1 MIWYPNDVGNLHIY
15 IHQPRLFWVVNF
27 QTEPYAG
34 CLWMPVECSAASWTC
49 WTCGTRFPFCG
60 PSVGKMSGIG
70 PWFFDGLTTDN
81 QIQSICS
88 VHGLPRRVSEI
99 TRNQHCILLHG
110 SRKKRSQL
118 FLYDTWR
125 PKGRTFDPKN
135 CRRSPQRGAAGRSL
149 RAFGHQVLSR
159 PAHGGTSGTWGDWQT
174 LVLRFFQSIGL
185 ASLVI
190 TKWDCPSRRF
200 SKMEIAISCW
210 RFARC
215 GECLWKSFCCESM
228 PQVRQAATR
237 RANFTRIALE
247 MQLGDLYAFLF

>member
-1 MIWYPNDVGNLHIY
+1 MIWYPNDVGNLHIN

-110 SRKKRSQL
+110 SRKKEPAIFVWYLKTQGQDIWPQKLSQI
-118 FLYDTWR
+118 
-125 PKGRTFDPKN
+125 P
-135 CRRSPQRGAAGRSL
+135 AAGCSGEEFACIWSPSTVTTSSWRNIRNL
-149 RAFGHQVLSR
+149 RWLTNAGASIFSIYWLGEFGNYKMRLS
-159 PAHGGTSGTWGDWQT
+159 
-174 LVLRFFQSIGL
+174 F
-185 ASLVI
+185 
-190 TKWDCPSRRF
+190 
-200 SKMEIAISCW
+200 
-210 RFARC
+210 
-215 GECLWKSFCCESM
+215 
-228 PQVRQAATR
+228 
-237 RANFTRIALE
+237 
-247 MQLGDLYAFLF
+247 